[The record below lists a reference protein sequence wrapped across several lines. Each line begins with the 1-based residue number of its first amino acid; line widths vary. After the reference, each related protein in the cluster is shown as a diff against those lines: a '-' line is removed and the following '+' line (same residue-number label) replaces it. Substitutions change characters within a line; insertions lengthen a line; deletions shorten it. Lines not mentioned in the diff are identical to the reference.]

1 MHTPSTRRSQYVLV
15 HGQPEYLDLV
25 PDEGEHFHLF
35 YSYGYDLDDNGVRRR
50 VAGISSKPTIAASE
64 SLFQPRR
71 SWNLVRP
78 ARCPIAAFASAPSFI
93 RRPRA
98 T

>member
-1 MHTPSTRRSQYVLV
+1 MANL
-15 HGQPEYLDLV
+15 EYLDLV
-25 PDEGEHFHLF
+25 PDEGEHFLHLF

-50 VAGISSKPTIAASE
+50 VSGYLHKPTIAASE

-78 ARCPIAAFASAPSFI
+78 ARSPYRRLRVRPEFAI